1 MNFLLL
7 LEQNNI
13 TLDESRMAEVN
24 YYFNLW
30 GDTMKQNRKC
40 GQSYDFAAYTN
51 LDEKTVMSKKKH
63 TTEYET
69 RPTRSTPVCK
79 ERLIDSGKV
88 KLSPVDMIQNKI
100 ECLGLL
106 DGSGFTPLLI

>member
-1 MNFLLL
+1 MNVSQVNPYDGMNRNGFLIL

-40 GQSYDFAAYTN
+40 GQSYDFAAYT
-51 LDEKTVMSKKKH
+51 TWMKK
-63 TTEYET
+63 
-69 RPTRSTPVCK
+69 
-79 ERLIDSGKV
+79 
-88 KLSPVDMIQNKI
+88 Q
-100 ECLGLL
+100 
-106 DGSGFTPLLI
+106 